1 MTLSLFARLVL
12 AIAFVPAAGG
22 ALAGAPDEDW
32 ARFGRDVDANTF
44 LVGHPASPRWV
55 VPHENHEHP
64 AVVVAR
70 QAAEGR
76 MPVDPNTFIVQPPA
90 AVTWLER
97 SDAPD
102 AVTVAKR

>member
-1 MTLSLFARLVL
+1 MTLSPFARLAL
-12 AIAFVPAAGG
+12 AIAFAPAAGG
-22 ALAGAPDEDW
+22 ALAASPDEDW
-32 ARFGRDVDANTF
+32 ARFGRDVDPNTF

-55 VPHENHEHP
+55 VTHANHEHP
-64 AVVVAR
+64 AVVIAR

-97 SDAPD
+97 SDAPESV
-102 AVTVAKR
+102 AVAKR